1 MQYKNAKEVLPPS
14 LLKEMQKYI
23 QGDLLYIPKAK
34 KERAAWGEVSGSRA
48 LIAER
53 NEEIFRLYQS
63 GKSFEELEESF
74 HLSTDTIRK
83 IIYKM
88 RKNKRKD
95 A

>member
-23 QGDLLYIPKAK
+23 QGDLIYIPKAK
-34 KERAAWGEVSGSRA
+34 SERAGWGEVSGSRA

-53 NEEIFRLYQS
+53 NEEIFQLYIN
-63 GKSFEELEESF
+63 GKSLEELERKF
-74 HLSTDTIRK
+74 HLSIDSIRK

-88 RKNKRKD
+88 RNNHV
-95 A
+95 

>member
-23 QGDLLYIPKAK
+23 QGDLIYIPKAK

-48 LIAER
+48 LIAKR
-53 NEEIFRLYQS
+53 NEEMFQLYRD
-63 GKSFEELEESF
+63 GITFEELEQKF
-74 HLSTDTIRK
+74 HLSIDTIRK

-88 RKNKRKD
+88 RNNHN
-95 A
+95 